1 MALIYDIFCLRA
13 TDRGD
18 KMEHESERIFER
30 LKSGLPDEETTER
43 LSEVFKVF
51 GDNTRIRIL
60 WALFDDELCVYDISD
75 KVAMSQSAV
84 SHQLRIL
91 KQARLVKSRRDG
103 KQTFYSLDDDH
114 VKTIIEQVLI
124 HAEEDKH

>member
-1 MALIYDIFCLRA
+1 
-13 TDRGD
+13 
-18 KMEHESERIFER
+18 MEHESERIFER
-30 LKSGLPDEETTER
+30 LKNELPDEETTER

-60 WALFDDELCVYDISD
+60 WALFDTELCVYDISD
-75 KVAMSQSAV
+75 KVNMSQSAV

-91 KQARLVKSRRDG
+91 KNAKLVKSRRDG

-124 HAEEDKH
+124 HAEEDRH

>member
-1 MALIYDIFCLRA
+1 
-13 TDRGD
+13 
-18 KMEHESERIFER
+18 MEHESEQIFER
-30 LKSGLPDEETTER
+30 LKNELPDEETTER

-60 WALFDDELCVYDISD
+60 WALFDTELCVYDISD
-75 KVAMSQSAV
+75 KVGMSQSAV

-91 KQARLVKSRRDG
+91 KNAKLVKSRRDG

-124 HAEEDKH
+124 HAEEDRH